1 MSRYKKETD
10 EAIRKLSERFWD
22 LQYQTNKIKE
32 AIMTGKKGNLKMPE
46 KRELEAG
53 EPIPFGGTVDV
64 DSIFRTKMDTKP
76 IISVENSGNVT
87 RVKFLGIDI
96 SKALTDVSYRTAK
109 LNNSITLDINIV
121 SLIDVLCEITPE
133 DLEKAQEILAPY
145 KESRAHLKEIIS

>member
-10 EAIRKLSERFWD
+10 EAIRRLSERFWD
-22 LQYQTNKIKE
+22 LQDQTNKIKE
-32 AIMTGKKGNLKMPE
+32 AILTGKKGNLKMPE
-46 KRELEAG
+46 KRELEPG

-64 DSIFRTKMDTKP
+64 DCIFRAKMEPKP
-76 IISVENSGNVT
+76 IIAIENSGNMT

-96 SKALTDVSYRTAK
+96 SKALTDASYKTAK

-121 SLIDVLCEITPE
+121 SLIDVLCVITPE
-133 DLEKAQEILAPY
+133 DLEKAKEILAPY